1 MWASRDGRRGGRAAE
16 VGTALLCIF
25 NDRPMPG
32 ARESGKI
39 LFVTCWRCAGA
50 PAPRLISG
58 KMRMLAG
65 WPVGLA
71 GRGGQSWG
79 LQDPQSHQVGP
90 NQGAWHGDTVTILS
104 VWAVGTSEGSTPCTP
119 PANAT
124 PFPSSPALG
133 AAYCSAA
140 PAPQVGTARGTF
152 CWSIHCTLQRGWVL
166 PDPQGLSTRS
176 AHPMLTVPHF
186 LELPP
191 PRGLRSALRPAQ
203 IYPFFYIHT
212 PLIFTALLEQYP
224 GLLITLPPPI
234 LPILPSPPP
243 FFLHDPTK
251 VPSGSGTH
259 HPPLVSSRA
268 GHPLPTHG
276 SGCRVQMLLCPAE
289 AGDAQLEAS
298 GGVVGFVE
306 HGVWP
311 RKASLCHR
319 EVV

>member
-1 MWASRDGRRGGRAAE
+1 M
-16 VGTALLCIF
+16 ALF
-25 NDRPMPG
+25 
-32 ARESGKI
+32 
-39 LFVTCWRCAGA
+39 AGA
-50 PAPRLISG
+50 SIALCSG
-58 KMRMLAG
+58 DGCCL
-65 WPVGLA
+65 
-71 GRGGQSWG
+71 
-79 LQDPQSHQVGP
+79 
-90 NQGAWHGDTVTILS
+90 T
-104 VWAVGTSEGSTPCTP
+104 
-119 PANAT
+119 
-124 PFPSSPALG
+124 
-133 AAYCSAA
+133 
-140 PAPQVGTARGTF
+140 
-152 CWSIHCTLQRGWVL
+152 
-166 PDPQGLSTRS
+166 PQGLSTRS

-224 GLLITLPPPI
+224 GLLITLPHPI
-234 LPILPSPPP
+234 PPILPSPPP

-289 AGDAQLEAS
+289 AGDAQLE
-298 GGVVGFVE
+298 GFVE

-311 RKASLCHR
+311 RKTSLCH
-319 EVV
+319 